1 MSQLL
6 HLIYIKV
13 CVCVCVGV
21 CVTVIVLVWLPP
33 KADPKKR
40 IQVQIARKGFIRTKL

>member
-1 MSQLL
+1 MC
-6 HLIYIKV
+6 V
-13 CVCVCVGV
+13 CVCVCV

>member
-1 MSQLL
+1 MGLDTGKGEQPL
-6 HLIYIKV
+6 K
-13 CVCVCVGV
+13 CVCVCV

-33 KADPKKR
+33 KADPKIR